1 MPAAAPPDG
10 PPDGPP
16 GVPLPHATPPIP
28 IPGRLRIAIRI
39 AGMALL
45 LLACVPLYYAWRL
58 SGARHNP
65 WPRRFLGGIARIA
78 GIRIAISGEQ
88 ARPGA
93 ILIANH
99 VSWIDIA
106 ALAGVSGTAFVAH
119 DGLATVPALRWLC
132 AMNDTVFVARH
143 DRSGVARQVA
153 QVREAIS
160 DTGALT
166 IFPEGTTGDGT
177 SVLPFKSSLLSAIE
191 PVPAGI
197 AVQPVLLDY
206 GPEAADIAWV
216 GEEPGIANFRRI
228 LARSRPVLLEIRF
241 LPPLAG
247 EALTGRKAMAGA
259 ARAAILAALAEN
271 QRVAL

>member
-10 PPDGPP
+10 P
-16 GVPLPHATPPIP
+16 APIP
-28 IPGRLRIAIRI
+28 LSGRWRIAIRL
-39 AGMALL
+39 AGMVLL
-45 LLACVPLYYAWRL
+45 LLTCVPLYYAWHL
-58 SGARHNP
+58 ARAPHNP

-78 GIRIAISGEQ
+78 GIRIAISGKQ

-106 ALAGVSGTAFVAH
+106 ALAGASGTAFVAH
-119 DGLATVPALRWLC
+119 DGLAAVPALRWLC
-132 AMNDTVFVARH
+132 AMNDTVFIARH
-143 DRSGVARQVA
+143 DRAGVGRQVA
-153 QVREAIS
+153 QVREAIR

-177 SVLPFKSSLLSAIE
+177 SVLAFKSSLLSAIE

-206 GPEAADIAWV
+206 GREAAVIAWV
-216 GEEPGIANFRRI
+216 GEEAGVANFRRI
-228 LARSRPVLLEIRF
+228 LARREPVLLTIRF

-247 EALTGRKAMAGA
+247 DALAGRKAMAAA
-259 ARAAILAALAEN
+259 ARAAILSALAEN